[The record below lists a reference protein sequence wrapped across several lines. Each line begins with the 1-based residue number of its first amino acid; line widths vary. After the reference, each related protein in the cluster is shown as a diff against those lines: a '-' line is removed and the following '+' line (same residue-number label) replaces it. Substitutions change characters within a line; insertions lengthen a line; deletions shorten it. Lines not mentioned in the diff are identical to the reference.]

1 MLTKMTNIAILVKQE
16 MRIILRI
23 NGSIRYEQY
32 K

>member
-16 MRIILRI
+16 MKIILWL
-23 NGSIRYEQY
+23 NGSIRYEQC